1 MDIADLRKVNDLA
14 SHYEECN
21 KQLKILQDGEIKIC
35 MKTGYHLYKIPDDVL
50 GTQSPVRIILLNE
63 LEKVRA
69 NLENELSKLGVSAK
83 DS

>member
-1 MDIADLRKVNDLA
+1 MNIADLRKVNDLA

-21 KQLKILQDGEIKIC
+21 KQIRMLQESTIKIC
-35 MKTGYHLYKIPDDVL
+35 GKTGYHLYKIPDDVL

-63 LEKVRA
+63 LNKVRA
-69 NLENELSKLGVSAK
+69 HLEIELSKLGVSVK